1 MNASRAQERA
11 QHPAL
16 YKDPV
21 MLVLGCSAIAERHRP
36 VLGFC
41 FSFPVDHQAL
51 DAGTLI
57 QWTKGF
63 ENPGAVGADPA
74 KLLRQAFE
82 RQARVRRRLPVN
94 AQSCIACAS
103 LFTHYLDAE
112 AELLQLPCK
121 TGVSGSKRAFVAA
134 CRNRTAG

>member
-1 MNASRAQERA
+1 MIVPSAHELVQRL
-11 QHPAL
+11 HP
-16 YKDPV
+16 YKDHV
-21 MLVLGCSAIAERHRP
+21 TFWFGCSAIAERHRP

-63 ENPGAVGADPA
+63 ENPGGVGADPA

-82 RQARVRRRLPVN
+82 RQARFRPPVKRKHALHAHIYLHIVFMQRWN
-94 AQSCIACAS
+94 CA
-103 LFTHYLDAE
+103 
-112 AELLQLPCK
+112 
-121 TGVSGSKRAFVAA
+121 AFEQYMHFW
-134 CRNRTAG
+134 